1 MLRNLTQLPTLL
13 ADLPKGQL
21 FVLTDSH
28 TAEYCLP
35 LLAEFIGDMP
45 YHLLTIE
52 AGERSKTLTSVQR
65 VWDFLL
71 QHRATREALLINL
84 GGGMVTDLG
93 GFAAATYMRGIRF
106 VNIPTTLLAMVDASS
121 GGKTGINYQG
131 VKNGIG
137 TFTAPLATLFYPP
150 FLLTLPPAEWLSGYA
165 EMLKHGLIMDAKHWH
180 TLLAYDIL
188 TTAPQLS
195 QLTTLLNDTIRIK
208 QQVVDADF
216 REQGLRRILNFGHTI
231 GHAIEESY
239 AEQGRSVQHGYCVM
253 WGMVAELYLSV
264 IKLGCP
270 REALTQMS
278 HLMIAAYGRPECNCR
293 QVDALKQWMLK
304 DKKNFVDQSTT
315 QPQISFTLLRNIGD
329 AVVNQTVTDDELSE
343 ALEYLFSL

>member
-1 MLRNLTQLPTLL
+1 MRLYRYLL
-13 ADLPKGQL
+13 SMKY
-21 FVLTDSH
+21 FS
-28 TAEYCLP
+28 
-35 LLAEFIGDMP
+35 F
-45 YHLLTIE
+45 
-52 AGERSKTLTSVQR
+52 TLTSN
-65 VWDFLL
+65 
-71 QHRATREALLINL
+71 HPN
-84 GGGMVTDLG
+84 
-93 GFAAATYMRGIRF
+93 
-106 VNIPTTLLAMVDASS
+106 
-121 GGKTGINYQG
+121 
-131 VKNGIG
+131 
-137 TFTAPLATLFYPP
+137 
-150 FLLTLPPAEWLSGYA
+150 
-165 EMLKHGLIMDAKHWH
+165 H
-180 TLLAYDIL
+180 DIL

-304 DKKNFVDQSTT
+304 DKLTVNTEVPTSVDHIATSTSRAKKVWENGQWIIIRDNERYT
-315 QPQISFTLLRNIGD
+315 ILGTRL
-329 AVVNQTVTDDELSE
+329 
-343 ALEYLFSL
+343 